1 MRAARE
7 ETDEGLLRRARGGD
21 EAAFAAL
28 YGRRQAGLYRF
39 ALQMC
44 GSESVAEDVVQ
55 EVFLA
60 LLDEEINFDPARG
73 ALSSYLYGAA
83 RNQVLRRLAKERNF
97 VALADDEGTTNRADE
112 QRRARQSGA
121 RRHEARHDPFADASR
136 SETVE
141 SVRQAV
147 LALPVHYREVVVL
160 CELQE
165 MSYAEAAAAL
175 SCAVGTVRSRLHRA
189 RSLLGERLKM
199 FDEGEES
206 AGDYDAARCFA

>member
-7 ETDEGLLRRARGGD
+7 ETDEELLRLARGGD
-21 EAAFAAL
+21 ESAFAAL

-39 ALQMC
+39 ALQMS
-44 GSESVAEDVVQ
+44 GSESVAEDVTQ
-55 EVFLA
+55 EVFMS
-60 LLDEEINFDPARG
+60 LLNEEINFDPTRG

-83 RNQVLRRLAKERNF
+83 RNQVLRRLDKEKNF
-97 VALADDEGTTNRADE
+97 VTLANEDEE
-112 QRRARQSGA
+112 QNVRMNERQRDARP
-121 RRHEARHDPFADASR
+121 DPLANLAR

-141 SVRQAV
+141 TVRQAV

-165 MSYAEAAAAL
+165 MSYAEAAVAL
-175 SCAVGTVRSRLHRA
+175 GCAVGTVRSRLHRA
-189 RSLLGERLKM
+189 RALLCERLRA
-199 FDEGEES
+199 FDEGEEA